1 MKKIFDGY
9 TLVSDMD
16 GTLINSNKEISKENL
31 DAIKYFVNN
40 GGKFTV
46 ATGRMV
52 ASVECFLDRLN
63 LDLPAILHN
72 GGKIYDYNNKNI
84 DIAKFNKL
92 TKKIII
98 EKKSRN
104 DSYSSSYNP
113 TFS

>member
-1 MKKIFDGY
+1 MFYIMKKNID
-9 TLVSDMD
+9 
-16 GTLINSNKEISKENL
+16 
-31 DAIKYFVNN
+31 FVNFDDIDLSEFN
-40 GGKFTV
+40 SEINKIHQEV
-46 ATGRMV
+46 DNIKNKKKIMKKL
-52 ASVECFLDRLN
+52 SKIKLDSQK
-63 LDLPAILHN
+63 
-72 GGKIYDYNNKNI
+72 KIYDITYNNNDYNNKNI

>member
-72 GGKIYDYNNKNI
+72 GGKIYDYNNKKVVYEHFIEEDRKESIKKVWENRP
-84 DIAKFNKL
+84 DI
-92 TKKIII
+92 
-98 EKKSRN
+98 
-104 DSYSSSYNP
+104 
-113 TFS
+113 

>member
-1 MKKIFDGY
+1 MKKNID
-9 TLVSDMD
+9 
-16 GTLINSNKEISKENL
+16 
-31 DAIKYFVNN
+31 FVNFDDIDLSEFN
-40 GGKFTV
+40 SEINKIHQEV
-46 ATGRMV
+46 DNIKNKKKIMKKL
-52 ASVECFLDRLN
+52 SKIKLDSQK
-63 LDLPAILHN
+63 
-72 GGKIYDYNNKNI
+72 KIYDITYNNNDYNNKNI